1 MDIGTIIIGTIFL
14 VLCLVPFVLMGGS
27 TKKRNKRLG
36 QGLQE
41 MASKHNGRITSH
53 ECCGDFAIGLDEISH
68 FAFFYKKIKDKE
80 VSKSVDLKNIKE
92 SKVINTSR
100 SIKSG
105 NGDYKTLERLE
116 IAFVPNLEKNPD
128 MIWELFN
135 MDDNMQQRGEVLF
148 ASHWSEKI
156 NDLLRQK
163 N

>member
-1 MDIGTIIIGTIFL
+1 
-14 VLCLVPFVLMGGS
+14 
-27 TKKRNKRLG
+27 
-36 QGLQE
+36 
-41 MASKHNGRITSH
+41 
-53 ECCGDFAIGLDEISH
+53 
-68 FAFFYKKIKDKE
+68 
-80 VSKSVDLKNIKE
+80 VSKSVDLKDIKE

-116 IAFVPNLEKNPD
+116 IAFVPNPEKNPD